1 MTDALQ
7 TGAGDIAFLA
17 AEPGRAGEIAF
28 TAPYLLIE
36 GTCLVPP
43 GAQFRTVADV
53 DREGVRVAVAAK
65 SAYDHFLTRELKRA
79 QLVRSANADAGLD
92 LVVAGQADVLAGV
105 RQLLVTTVS
114 KLPGSALME
123 GRFMTIN
130 QAMGI
135 PQGRAAGLQY
145 AREFIEEV
153 KASGFVARAL
163 EKSGQ
168 RGVPVAPAEPA
179 R

>member
-105 RQLLVTTVS
+105 RQLLVTTVP